1 MFGLGWPVLLDSR
14 TRHELCR
21 SCGSLTPIAGF
32 EIVQDR
38 TESRAYGRG
47 RPMRRSN
54 ILKSEQAMKTTMSAL
69 AAVALVA
76 ATDVRAQETGSS
88 NTVQLPGSKDAKVTL
103 VYQHALPGIL
113 GKSVKGV
120 LVEYGPGG
128 YSPSHTHA
136 KSALIYATVIEGE
149 RSAVR
154 STTGQKEHTAPAR
167 TGRNCPET
175 IISSVRTRARQSPP
189 RFSRSLSLTIRTRCS
204 RYPTNSEASRPWL
217 SSLPSHL
224 SAISSHPVLFSKD
237 IHAEGQG

>member
-1 MFGLGWPVLLDSR
+1 
-14 TRHELCR
+14 
-21 SCGSLTPIAGF
+21 
-32 EIVQDR
+32 
-38 TESRAYGRG
+38 
-47 RPMRRSN
+47 MRRSN

-149 RSAVR
+149 VR
-154 STTGQKEHTAPAR
+154 SKVNDGPERTYR
-167 TGRNCPET
+167 TGENWTELPGDHHRVSANASET
-175 IISSVRTRARQSPP
+175 KPAKILAVFVVDDQDTV
-189 RFSRSLSLTIRTRCS
+189 LTI
-204 RYPTNSEASRPWL
+204 PDQ
-217 SSLPSHL
+217 
-224 SAISSHPVLFSKD
+224 K
-237 IHAEGQG
+237 